1 VAKQSDDTEAGQS
14 VSTVADQSSSKVMGH
29 SRSTVIGQSSS
40 TVADKILYQFSTVQ
54 CSELNDYILYAV
66 D

>member
-1 VAKQSDDTEAGQS
+1 VT
-14 VSTVADQSSSKVMGH
+14 DQSSSTVIGQP
-29 SRSTVIGQSSS
+29 SSTVIDQSSS

-54 CSELNDYILYAV
+54 CSELPDYILYAV